1 MVNRDQKTGD
11 GIEEKGER
19 RKAKGI
25 RLISSIGLIG
35 WIGLN
40 ALYPYSQ
47 KPIEPIKQ
55 IKPT

>member
-40 ALYPYSQ
+40 ALYP
-47 KPIEPIKQ
+47 
-55 IKPT
+55 